1 MHFAG
6 RAIEDQADPFVWDDD
21 VPIVAGAIAHFVC
34 DTSARHEAGDHTL
47 YVGRV
52 RAFRARPGRPLLF
65 ESGQFARLANEPL
78 ITSWGW

>member
-1 MHFAG
+1 MALDLDG
-6 RAIEDQADPFVWDDD
+6 RELLVADRDLVG
-21 VPIVAGAIAHFVC
+21 VAVGPAAQ
-34 DTSARHEAGDHTL
+34 TANGDHTL